1 MTRRDVG
8 WRTWYYWIVA
18 AAFALASAFAY
29 RLRRRATE
37 SFAPAHFPVYVIAL
51 MREPRRLQTFRNS
64 YDLDSQPIVV
74 EAVDGTQLPEPE
86 RLVQE
91 GTLTAA
97 GAESIRIG
105 PPRRNADDLVT
116 RGALGCYLSHVDV
129 WKRATHSP
137 FSVVFEDDADARI
150 ASRDIERRIARLPA
164 DWHVYLVGT
173 PHTRLKATQTGS
185 PGLERI
191 EQFCGTHAYAISR
204 SGALW
209 LAEHGDLL
217 PVDMQVD
224 AKLASLTLRGL
235 NVYFHKDEKSLG
247 TTGVG
252 TTVQSG

>member
-1 MTRRDVG
+1 MTKRDVI
-8 WRTWYYWIVA
+8 WLTRVFWIVA
-18 AAFALASAFAY
+18 AAFALAAVAY

-51 MREPRRLQTFRNS
+51 MREPKRLAKFRGS
-64 YDLDSQPIVV
+64 YELDVQPIVV
-74 EAVDGTQLPEPE
+74 EAVDGTRLPELE
-86 RLVQE
+86 RLVRE

-97 GAESIRIG
+97 GSESIRIG
-105 PPRRNADDLVT
+105 APRKNADDLVT

-129 WKRATHSP
+129 WKRATNSP

-150 ASRDIERRIARLPA
+150 ASRDIERRVARLPA

-173 PHTRLKATQTGS
+173 PHTKMEATQTTL
-185 PGLERI
+185 PGLVRL

-204 SGALW
+204 SGARW